1 MKAIVVI
8 FAMGC
13 RERTRKN
20 IKIPW
25 DRSSCILSVDTA
37 QRHTKIKGL
46 IQGKDIFILE
56 SGRIGLIIARRMKL
70 EGADVKVVLEIM
82 PYSSVLDGNSK
93 SVNCCIRW

>member
-1 MKAIVVI
+1 
-8 FAMGC
+8 
-13 RERTRKN
+13 
-20 IKIPW
+20 
-25 DRSSCILSVDTA
+25 
-37 QRHTKIKGL
+37 L

-93 SVNCCIRW
+93 SVNCCIR